1 MEISRMMAFTCSW
14 WSKSFSESA
23 RENMKL
29 TKCVLGSLFLL
40 LGLAISTVAADSVP
54 AERSM
59 EEGRQAFQRG
69 AFEQAAVSWTEAA
82 EYYER
87 AGKVLERSEAL
98 FRLSE
103 AYQAV
108 GQYRKALQKLE
119 SAQRLAAQ
127 LGDQAWIATIL
138 GSLGNLYAAAGQYPE
153 AARYLNEGLRM
164 AKDLGDA
171 GLSARV
177 LNNLGNL
184 WAAQKRYP
192 EALAAY
198 ADSIRS
204 AKVAQ
209 DESVLT
215 RALINAATVSI
226 QMNEYQRAKD
236 HLDSALKQMQG
247 LDPSHDKSYGLIT
260 IGLAYDTLR
269 SSLPGAQTELFQQAF
284 RAFNMAAA
292 VSEQLGDS
300 LARSYALGHLAS
312 LYESKRQYQEALDLT
327 RRAIFSAQ
335 LVVAPEALFQWH
347 WQAGRL
353 MKKLG
358 QPDEAIAAYRRAV
371 YALQSIRSEMTSAY
385 GLTPPSF
392 RESIG
397 PVYFELADLLLQ
409 RSASLTGREQEEEYL
424 KEARDAVEL
433 FKVGELRDYFRDDC
447 VDAAKSRVKGLE
459 FVSKTAAVIYPI
471 LLPDRT
477 ELLVSLPK
485 GLKRFVVPVSA
496 ERLTREVRAFREFL
510 EKRSTQEFLPHAQ
523 QIYDWLIRPLEPALV
538 ESAIDTLVFVPDGPL
553 RTIPVSALHDGKEY
567 LISKFA
573 VATTPSLTLTDPRPL
588 KRETILVLSAGLT
601 ESVQGFPPLKYVSE
615 ELQTIQRLY
624 GGTLLLNR
632 EFLVSRMEQELK
644 ERPFSVVH
652 IASHGEFAS
661 DVKKSFLLTFDG
673 KLTMDRL
680 EQFVGL
686 YRFREDPLAL
696 LVLSACETAAGDD
709 RAALGLAG
717 VAIKAG
723 ATSALATLWLISDEA
738 STKLVSEFYRQLQD
752 PSLSKAV
759 ALQRAQLKMLNDP
772 VYHHPA
778 YWAAFLL
785 LNNWL

>member
-1 MEISRMMAFTCSW
+1 MT
-14 WSKSFSESA
+14 K
-23 RENMKL
+23 
-29 TKCVLGSLFLL
+29 TKCLLGSLFLL
-40 LGLAISTVAADSVP
+40 FGLVTLTVAADSLP
-54 AERSM
+54 AERYM
-59 EEGRQAFQRG
+59 EEGWQAFQKG

-82 EYYER
+82 GQYER

-119 SAQRLAAQ
+119 TAQRLAAQ
-127 LGDQAWIATIL
+127 LGDPAWLATIL

-153 AARYLNEGLRM
+153 AARLLSEALKI

-171 GLSARV
+171 GLSARL
-177 LNNLGNL
+177 LNNVGNL
-184 WAAQKRYP
+184 AASQKRFP
-192 EALAAY
+192 EAVAAY
-198 ADSIRS
+198 AESIQL
-204 AKVAQ
+204 AKVAK
-209 DESVLT
+209 DEATLT
-215 RALINAATVSI
+215 RALTNAATVSI
-226 QMNEYQRAKD
+226 QMNEYRKAKD
-236 HLDSALKQMQG
+236 YLDTALKQTQG
-247 LDPSHDKSYGLIT
+247 LAPSHDKAYGLVT
-260 IGLAYDTLR
+260 IGLAYDKLR
-269 SSLPGAQTELFQQAF
+269 SSLPDAQAELLQQSFQ
-284 RAFNMAAA
+284 AFNMAAA
-292 VSEQLGDS
+292 VSEQIGDS
-300 LARSYALGHLAS
+300 LAHAYALGYLAS
-312 LYESKRQYQEALDLT
+312 LYESKLQYQEALDLT
-327 RRAIFSAQ
+327 RRAIFSSQ

-371 YALQSIRSEMTSAY
+371 YALQSIRAELTSAY
-385 GLTPPSF
+385 GATPQSF

-409 RSASLTGREQEEEYL
+409 RAASPAGQEQAEKYL
-424 KEARDAVEL
+424 REARDAVEL

-447 VDAAKSRVKGLE
+447 VDAARSRVKGLE
-459 FVSKTAAVIYPI
+459 IVSKTSAVIYPI
-471 LLPDRT
+471 LLPDRI
-477 ELLVSLPK
+477 EILVSFPK
-485 GLKRFVVPVSA
+485 GLKRFVAPVSA
-496 ERLTREVRAFREFL
+496 ERLTQEVRAFRELL
-510 EKRSTQEFLPHAQ
+510 EKRTTLEFLPHAQ

-538 ESAIDTLVFVPDGPL
+538 ESSIDTLVFVPDGPL
-553 RTIPVSALHDGKEY
+553 RTIPLSALHDGKDY

-588 KRETILVLSAGLT
+588 KREAIAALSVGLT
-601 ESVQGFPPLKYVSE
+601 EAVQGFPPLMYVSE
-615 ELQTIQRLY
+615 ELQTIKRLY

-632 EFLVSRMEQELK
+632 EFSVARVEKELK
-644 ERPFSVVH
+644 EGPFSVVH
-652 IASHGEFAS
+652 IASHGQFES
-661 DVKKSFLLTFDG
+661 DVTKSFLLAFDD

-686 YRFREDPLAL
+686 YRFRDNPLAL

-723 ATSALATLWLISDEA
+723 ASSAVATLWFISDQA
-738 STKLVSEFYRQLQD
+738 STKLVSEFYRQLQN

-759 ALQRAQLKMLNDP
+759 ALQRAQLMMLDDP
-772 VYHHPA
+772 VYYHPA